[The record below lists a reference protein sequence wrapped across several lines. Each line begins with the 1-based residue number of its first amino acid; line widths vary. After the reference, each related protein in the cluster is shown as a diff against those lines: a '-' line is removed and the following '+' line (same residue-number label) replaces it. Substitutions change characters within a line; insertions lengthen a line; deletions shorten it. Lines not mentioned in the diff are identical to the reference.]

1 MTMHAPAPP
10 TPPLFPG
17 AESLAFCL
25 RLRPGCEDEYRR
37 RHDRLWPEMR
47 EALRAAG
54 VLHYEIHLEP
64 HSLLLFAFMLR
75 TSDHQMDRLPEQLA
89 WQRWRDYMSDILVQ
103 EAGKPFRIDLQPM
116 FRM

>member
-1 MTMHAPAPP
+1 
-10 TPPLFPG
+10 
-17 AESLAFCL
+17 
-25 RLRPGCEDEYRR
+25 
-37 RHDRLWPEMR
+37 MR
-47 EALRAAG
+47 EALLAAG

-103 EAGKPFRIDLQPM
+103 EAGKAFRIDLQPM